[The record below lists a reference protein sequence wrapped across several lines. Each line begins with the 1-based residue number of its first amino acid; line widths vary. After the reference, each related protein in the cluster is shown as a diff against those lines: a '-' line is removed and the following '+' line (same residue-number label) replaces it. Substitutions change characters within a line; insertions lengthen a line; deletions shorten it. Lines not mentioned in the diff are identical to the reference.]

1 MNTNLSSNVESQIPD
16 KSIRELIDIAIK
28 QLLDKEVNVLIVGAT
43 GVGKSSTIK
52 ALFDINVEVGGG
64 MNPLTME
71 ISKYSK
77 DNLTIYDSP
86 GLGEEKDEEHKKKI
100 QDLLYKKD
108 RNGDMLIDLV
118 LVILD
123 FSHRDFEAAYKF
135 INEVIPRELKQ
146 EGRVIVAL
154 NKCDKVDT
162 GEWNREENKPDT
174 EMKEYLDG
182 QIKVVQERIEQ
193 GGDFKLGDSIVY
205 YSAGKHNAKGE
216 RTREPYNIA
225 KLFYYILQH
234 IPTQKRV
241 ALVSR
246 RNQEELHSNKAE
258 NTEYEKKIEKS
269 WWESVFEFVKDN
281 MENGIEIAKW
291 AWDNKDTI
299 AKYAKTTYKWVS
311 KIFK

>member
-1 MNTNLSSNVESQIPD
+1 MENSSNVSNNVESKRA
-16 KSIRELIDIAIK
+16 KSIIKEAI
-28 QLLDKEVNVLIVGAT
+28 QTLLKREVNLLIVGET
-43 GVGKSSTIK
+43 GVGKSSTIQ
-52 ALFDINVEVGGG
+52 ALFDIGVEVGAG
-64 MNPLTME
+64 MKPTTME
-71 ISKYSK
+71 ISKYHK
-77 DNLTIYDSP
+77 ENLTIYDSP
-86 GLGEEKDEEHKKKI
+86 GLGEEKDEEHKRKI
-100 QDLLYKKD
+100 LNLLEEKD
-108 RNGDMLIDLV
+108 SEGKMLIDLV
-118 LVILD
+118 LVLLD
-123 FSHRDFEAAYKF
+123 FSHRDFGTAYKF
-135 INEVIPRELKQ
+135 INEVIPQELKQ
-146 EGRVIVAL
+146 EERVIIAL

-162 GEWNREENKPDT
+162 GEWNKEENKPDT

>member
-1 MNTNLSSNVESQIPD
+1 MENSSNVSNNVEFKRAESIIKEAIQI
-16 KSIRELIDIAIK
+16 
-28 QLLDKEVNVLIVGAT
+28 LLKREVNLLIVGET

-52 ALFDINVEVGGG
+52 VLFDIDVEVGAG
-64 MNPLTME
+64 MKPTTME
-71 ISKYSK
+71 ISKYHK
-77 DNLTIYDSP
+77 ENLTIYDSP
-86 GLGEEKDEEHKKKI
+86 GLGEEKDEEHKRKI
-100 QDLLYKKD
+100 LNLLEKKD
-108 RNGDMLIDLV
+108 SEGKMLIDLV
-118 LVILD
+118 LVLLD
-123 FSHRDFEAAYKF
+123 FSHRDFGTAYKF
-135 INEVIPRELKQ
+135 INEVIPQELKQ
-146 EGRVIVAL
+146 EERVIVAL

-162 GEWNREENKPDT
+162 GEWNKEENKPDT

-193 GGDFKLGDSIVY
+193 GGDFKVGDSIVY

-258 NTEYEKKIEKS
+258 NAKYEKKTEKS

>member
-1 MNTNLSSNVESQIPD
+1 MENSFSVSNNKEL
-16 KSIRELIDIAIK
+16 KNAREVIDNAIQK
-28 QLLDKEVNVLIVGAT
+28 LLEREVNLLIVGET

-52 ALFDINVEVGGG
+52 ALFDIDVEVGAG
-64 MNPLTME
+64 MKPTTME
-71 ISKYSK
+71 ILKYHK
-77 DNLTIYDSP
+77 ENLIIYDSP
-86 GLGEEKDEEHKKKI
+86 GLGEEKDEEHKRKI
-100 QDLLYKKD
+100 LNLLEKKD
-108 RNGDMLIDLV
+108 SEGKMLIDLV
-118 LVILD
+118 LVLLD
-123 FSHRDFEAAYKF
+123 FSHRDFGTAYKF
-135 INEVIPRELKQ
+135 INEVIPQELKQ
-146 EGRVIVAL
+146 EERVIVAL

-193 GGDFKLGDSIVY
+193 GGDFKVGDSIVY

>member
-1 MNTNLSSNVESQIPD
+1 MENSFSVSNNKEL
-16 KSIRELIDIAIK
+16 KNAREVIDNAI
-28 QLLDKEVNVLIVGAT
+28 QELLEREVNLLIVGET

-52 ALFDINVEVGGG
+52 ALFDIDVEVGAG
-64 MNPLTME
+64 MKPTTME
-71 ISKYSK
+71 ILKYHK
-77 DNLTIYDSP
+77 ENLIIYDSP
-86 GLGEEKDEEHKKKI
+86 GLGEEKDEEHKRKI
-100 QDLLYKKD
+100 LNLLEKKD
-108 RNGDMLIDLV
+108 SEGKMLIDLV
-118 LVILD
+118 LVLLD
-123 FSHRDFEAAYKF
+123 FSHRDFGTAYKF
-135 INEVIPRELKQ
+135 INEVIPQELKQ
-146 EGRVIVAL
+146 EERVIVAL

-193 GGDFKLGDSIVY
+193 GGDFKVGDSIVY

-269 WWESVFEFVKDN
+269 WWDSVLKTLISLGTIVGAFVWKHKEEVWQIIKVALESR
-281 MENGIEIAKW
+281 
-291 AWDNKDTI
+291 T
-299 AKYAKTTYKWVS
+299 KTKTK
-311 KIFK
+311 K

>member
-1 MNTNLSSNVESQIPD
+1 MENSSNVSNNVEFKRAESIIKEAIQI
-16 KSIRELIDIAIK
+16 
-28 QLLDKEVNVLIVGAT
+28 LLKREVNLLIVGET

-52 ALFDINVEVGGG
+52 VLFDIDVEVGAG
-64 MNPLTME
+64 MKPPTME
-71 ISKYSK
+71 ISKYHK
-77 DNLTIYDSP
+77 ENLTIYDSP
-86 GLGEEKDEEHKKKI
+86 GLGEEKDEEHKRKI
-100 QDLLYKKD
+100 LNLLEKKD
-108 RNGDMLIDLV
+108 SEGKMLIDLV
-118 LVILD
+118 LVLLD
-123 FSHRDFEAAYKF
+123 FSHRDFGTAYKF
-135 INEVIPRELKQ
+135 INEVIPQELKQ
-146 EGRVIVAL
+146 EERVIVAL

-162 GEWNREENKPDT
+162 GEWNKEENKPDT

-193 GGDFKLGDSIVY
+193 GGDFKVGDSIVY

-258 NTEYEKKIEKS
+258 NAKYEKKTEKS

>member
-1 MNTNLSSNVESQIPD
+1 MENGFSVSNNKEL
-16 KSIRELIDIAIK
+16 KNAREVIDNAIQK
-28 QLLDKEVNVLIVGAT
+28 LLEREVNLLIVGET
-43 GVGKSSTIK
+43 GVGKSSTIQ
-52 ALFDINVEVGGG
+52 ALFDIGVEVGGD
-64 MNPLTME
+64 MKPTTMG
-71 ISKYSK
+71 ILKYHK
-77 DNLTIYDSP
+77 ENLTIYDSP
-86 GLGEEKDEEHKKKI
+86 GLGEEKDEEHKRKI
-100 QDLLYKKD
+100 LNLLEEKD
-108 RNGDMLIDLV
+108 SEGKMLIDLV
-118 LVILD
+118 LVLLD
-123 FSHRDFEAAYKF
+123 FSHRDFGTAYKF
-135 INEVIPRELKQ
+135 INEVIPQELKQ
-146 EGRVIVAL
+146 EERVIVAL
-154 NKCDKVDT
+154 NKCDKVDI

-299 AKYAKTTYKWVS
+299 AKYVKTTYKWFS
-311 KIFK
+311 KLFK

>member
-1 MNTNLSSNVESQIPD
+1 MENGFSVSNNKEL
-16 KSIRELIDIAIK
+16 KNAREVIDNAIQK
-28 QLLDKEVNVLIVGAT
+28 LLEREVNLLIVGET
-43 GVGKSSTIK
+43 GVGKSSTIQ
-52 ALFDINVEVGGG
+52 ALFDIGVEVGGD
-64 MNPLTME
+64 MKPTTMG
-71 ISKYSK
+71 ILKYHK
-77 DNLTIYDSP
+77 ENLTIYDSP
-86 GLGEEKDEEHKKKI
+86 GLGEEKDEEHKRKI
-100 QDLLYKKD
+100 LNLLEEKD
-108 RNGDMLIDLV
+108 SEGKMLIDLV
-118 LVILD
+118 LVLLD
-123 FSHRDFEAAYKF
+123 FSHRDFGTAYKF
-135 INEVIPRELKQ
+135 INEVIPQELKQ
-146 EGRVIVAL
+146 EERVIVAL
-154 NKCDKVDT
+154 NKCDKVDI

-281 MENGIEIAKW
+281 MEDGIEIAKW

-299 AKYAKTTYKWVS
+299 AKYVKTTYKWFS
-311 KIFK
+311 KLFK